1 MDNIENMNYEQLDK
15 FVKEEKIKA
24 GGTLQPDI
32 LMNTPKDRMI
42 NDVIK
47 QDKEAYL
54 AAMKASIVNYIVLR
68 IQKGMGY
75 ITAIHPMVSKD
86 ITAKDV
92 WDAMPEEYKVRSVPV
107 SFKDEEYILTWDFCE
122 YLKEVAENE
131 HDKTL

>member
-1 MDNIENMNYEQLDK
+1 M
-15 FVKEEKIKA
+15 
-24 GGTLQPDI
+24 
-32 LMNTPKDRMI
+32 DRMI